1 MPAKAMFRVTFGG
14 WYQRTTLHLS
24 EVYDLFV
31 RGVSALALDPA
42 KIKEFQ
48 QGLNFQSVER
58 VAGYLEFVRAV
69 TRDGIEVR
77 YYEDGLYVI
86 DFDTNDPREG
96 EKKLNTYYEQKLSPA
111 IGYIFSLGAP
121 TPKVLANIKTVHPTV
136 ISVTDAKSAT
146 FKVPAAYGEVYSTIK
161 APGVLVHKTPHY
173 IWVVASPANA
183 DRVRDLVE
191 MQIFFREFKDQLEK
205 YLNVHRTLWEEIAHI
220 KEQKTVRGADI
231 GKLRSRLD
239 GYEKT
244 VSLIGN
250 RINQMGTYSKTR
262 SSVAKNLAVED
273 HLRTLFQFKF
283 EVLDDTLAYIKE
295 LWTMTIAY
303 LHQAVQGVVEL
314 QGQST
319 ARGIQSL
326 QFLTSLGVVS
336 GLIGYFARNA
346 LPAFTLLGATYFAII
361 VFAAYLVNRSL
372 VKWYLHKKYNLKFGE
387 RTEV

>member
-1 MPAKAMFRVTFGG
+1 
-14 WYQRTTLHLS
+14 LHLS
-24 EVYDLFV
+24 EIYDLFL
-31 RGVSALALDPA
+31 RGHSSLQLDPV
-42 KIKEFQ
+42 KLKEFCD
-48 QGLNFQSVER
+48 GLNFQSVDR
-58 VAGYLEFVRAV
+58 VAGYLEYVQAV

-77 YYEDGLYVI
+77 YYEDGLYVLDI
-86 DFDTNDPREG
+86 ATADPKAG
-96 EKKLNTYYEQKLSPA
+96 EAQLSTYFEQKLSPA
-111 IGYIFSLGAP
+111 ISYIFSLGAP

-136 ISVTDAKSAT
+136 ISVTSAK
-146 FKVPAAYGEVYSTIK
+146 PAAFKLPAEYGEVYSTISAK
-161 APGVLVHKTPHY
+161 DVLVHKTPHY
-173 IWVVASPANA
+173 IVIVASPANE

-220 KEQKTVRGADI
+220 KEQKAVRGNNI
-231 GKLRSRLD
+231 GEIRSRLD

-262 SSVAKNLAVED
+262 SSIAKSLAVED

-295 LWTMTIAY
+295 LWAMTIAY
-303 LHQAVQGVVEL
+303 LKQAVAVIVEL
-314 QGQST
+314 QAQST

-346 LPAFTLLGATYFAII
+346 LPAFTWLGAVYFVLI
-361 VFAAYLVNRSL
+361 VVAAYLVNRAL
-372 VKWYLHKKYNLKFGE
+372 VTWYRHKTYRLKFGE